1 MDLERRMSA
10 RKPVNQEV
18 MIIHSEGHR
27 LCQIHNLSLN
37 GAMLKVGWGA
47 LYRDVPVQMTISLPA
62 SKQRLPYRLSAS
74 VARVTK
80 DGTAIKFHD
89 LDPNAKSALQLYLQA
104 AQ

>member
-1 MDLERRMSA
+1 MILERRMSA
-10 RKPVNQEV
+10 RKPVKQEV
-18 MIIHSEGHR
+18 MIIHDEGHR

-47 LYRDVPVQMTISLPA
+47 LHRDVPVQMTITLPA
-62 SKQRLPYRLSAS
+62 PKERLPYRLSAV

-89 LDPNAKSALQLYLQA
+89 LDVNAKNALQWYLQV